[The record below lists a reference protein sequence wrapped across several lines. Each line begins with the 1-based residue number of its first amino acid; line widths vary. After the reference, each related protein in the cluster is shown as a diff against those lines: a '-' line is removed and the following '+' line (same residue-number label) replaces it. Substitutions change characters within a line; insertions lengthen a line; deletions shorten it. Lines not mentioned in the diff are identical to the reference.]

1 MPLTWDLTTVK
12 NSKKMCWVPC
22 KDEEGK
28 FELGAV
34 TNTLIWST
42 ILIGMNSITEKNSK
56 EFHKR
61 LIEFE
66 VIHGEGMLIENGKN
80 RQPTLEEIQ
89 LHAGLKTNANLMESR
104 KWGNSIK
111 RMVKEEAQRRIRNEE
126 VDESERTIREEAK
139 ESVA

>member
-1 MPLTWDLTTVK
+1 MALTWDLTTVE
-12 NSKKMCWVPC
+12 NMEELCWIPSKS
-22 KDEEGK
+22 EEGK

-34 TNTLIWST
+34 TNTLIWAT

-66 VIHGEGMLIENGKN
+66 IIHGEGMLIEDGKN

-89 LHAGLKTNANLMESR
+89 LHVGLKTNATAMETR
-104 KWGNSIK
+104 KWGSNIK
-111 RMVKEEAQRRIRNEE
+111 RMVKEEAQRRIRAEE
-126 VDESERTIREEAK
+126 EEAK
-139 ESVA
+139 NEQSVAISTA

>member
-1 MPLTWDLTTVK
+1 MALTWDLTEIK
-12 NSKKMCWVPC
+12 DSKELCWVPS
-22 KDEEGK
+22 DEEGK